1 MNADN
6 NAAYLT
12 HTLGYS
18 YDPQDRIT
26 QVSKDGTATEADA
39 HDANSNVISQTLNG
53 TATAFNY
60 DRNRLLTAVTGGV
73 TTGYTNVPLEPEA
86 PTATTGPPARRDAH

>member
-18 YDPQDRIT
+18 YDPQDRIA
-26 QVSKDGTATEADA
+26 QVSKDGTATEAYA

-60 DRNRLLTAVTGGV
+60 DRNRLLTAVTGG
-73 TTGYTNVPLEPEA
+73 GHL
-86 PTATTGPPARRDAH
+86 GLQHQPPGRPGTDHTPRQPRRPHHH